1 LSIITNYDYQ
11 ERRDFMSRIAWIGTG
26 VMGTSMA
33 TNLSKQGHTLTLFNR
48 TPEKAVHAA
57 TLCNGTACASI
68 ADAVKEAE
76 YIFTIVGYPKDV
88 EDVML
93 SKGGIFDSAKKG
105 ALIIDMTTS
114 LPSLAAKLY
123 QIGKERGLRLMD
135 APVSGGDSGA
145 KKGTLSIMVG
155 GDAQDFE
162 EAKPLF
168 ACMGTNVVYMG
179 PAGNGQHTKAANQIA
194 VAGATAAMT
203 EALVYATRVGLEP
216 ERMLAAIGAGAAGS
230 WQLQNMAPR
239 VLRQD
244 FGPGFFV
251 KHFIKDMKIINQEM
265 DERDTYLKMLN
276 TVLALY
282 EEMAEQGFENDGTQA
297 LIKLYKT
304 NEPTE

>member
-1 LSIITNYDYQ
+1 
-11 ERRDFMSRIAWIGTG
+11 MSRIAWIGTG

-33 TNLSKQGHTLTLFNR
+33 TNLSKQGHSLTLFNR
-48 TPEKAVHAA
+48 SPVKAHHAA
-57 TLCNGTACASI
+57 TLCNGAVCTSI
-68 ADAVKEAE
+68 AEAVKDAD

-88 EDVML
+88 EEVML
-93 SKGGIFDSAKKG
+93 SKGGVFDSAKKN

-123 QIGKERGLRLMD
+123 EIGKERGLRVMD

-155 GDAQDFE
+155 GDAKDFE

-203 EALVYATRVGLEP
+203 EAIVYAKQVGLEP

-239 VLRQD
+239 VLKED
-244 FGPGFFV
+244 FDPGFFI
-251 KHFIKDMKIINQEM
+251 KHFIKDMRIVNQEM
-265 DERDTYLKMLN
+265 NERDTYLKMLN

-282 EEMAEQGFENDGTQA
+282 EEMANQGHENDGTQA

-304 NEPTE
+304 HEPTE

>member
-1 LSIITNYDYQ
+1 
-11 ERRDFMSRIAWIGTG
+11 MSRIAWIGTG

-33 TNLSKQGHTLTLFNR
+33 TNLSKQGHSLTLFNR
-48 TPEKAVHAA
+48 SPVKAHHAA
-57 TLCNGTACASI
+57 TLCNGVVCTSI
-68 ADAVKEAE
+68 AEAVKDAD
-76 YIFTIVGYPKDV
+76 YIFRIVGYPKDV
-88 EDVML
+88 EEVML
-93 SKGGIFDSAKKG
+93 SKGGVFDSAKKN

-123 QIGKERGLRLMD
+123 EIGKERGLRVMD

-155 GDAQDFE
+155 GDAKDFE
-162 EAKPLF
+162 EANPLF

-203 EALVYATRVGLEP
+203 EAIVYAKQVGLEP

-239 VLRQD
+239 VLKED
-244 FGPGFFV
+244 FGPGFFI
-251 KHFIKDMKIINQEM
+251 KHFIKDMRIVNQEM
-265 DERDTYLKMLN
+265 NERDTYLKMLN

-282 EEMAEQGFENDGTQA
+282 EEMANQGHENDGTQA

-304 NEPTE
+304 HEPTE

>member
-1 LSIITNYDYQ
+1 
-11 ERRDFMSRIAWIGTG
+11 MSRIAWIGTG

-33 TNLSKQGHTLTLFNR
+33 TNLSKQGHSLTLFNR
-48 TPEKAVHAA
+48 SPEKAHHAA
-57 TLCNGTACASI
+57 TLCNGVVCTSI
-68 ADAVKEAE
+68 AEAVKDAD

-88 EDVML
+88 EEVML
-93 SKGGIFDSAKKG
+93 SKGGVFDSAKKN

-123 QIGKERGLRLMD
+123 EIGKERGLRVMD

-155 GDAQDFE
+155 GDAKDFE

-203 EALVYATRVGLEP
+203 EAIVYAKQVDLEP

-239 VLRQD
+239 VLKED
-244 FGPGFFV
+244 FDPGFFI
-251 KHFIKDMKIINQEM
+251 KHFIKDMRIVNQEM
-265 DERDTYLKMLN
+265 NERDTYLKMLN

-282 EEMAEQGFENDGTQA
+282 EEMANQGHENDGTQA

-304 NEPTE
+304 HEPTE